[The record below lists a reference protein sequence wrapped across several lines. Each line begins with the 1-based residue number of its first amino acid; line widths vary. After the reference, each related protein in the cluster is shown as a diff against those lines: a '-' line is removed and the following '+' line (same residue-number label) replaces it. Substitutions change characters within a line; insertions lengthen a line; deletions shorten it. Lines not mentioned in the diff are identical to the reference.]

1 MASKYKKSIQFVI
14 HVVKVLGIP
23 DIDLKSIKSTDSPRS
38 IKITK
43 TANNFLFYQHPAI
56 HYKLYLFYSKL
67 KLDIKSTFYY
77 KRSLGMFDNSYTCTI
92 YMYSLLHWRF
102 GFYAREYQYLG
113 KSYIKKINSDL

>member
-1 MASKYKKSIQFVI
+1 M
-14 HVVKVLGIP
+14 GIP
-23 DIDLKSIKSTDSPRS
+23 DIDLKSIKGTDSPRS

-67 KLDIKSTFYY
+67 KIDIKSTFYY

-92 YMYSLLHWRF
+92 YICTLCCIGDLVFMQENTSIWVKVTLR
-102 GFYAREYQYLG
+102 
-113 KSYIKKINSDL
+113 KSILIYNWINLIIIENLNN